1 MVLVFSEILDAFFE
15 LMEDVLFGNCGV
27 NVATDGFMFLL
38 LEDAVDFNG
47 FELLSS
53 FMLDVSGTLIEDI
66 PLNDV
71 EMMKEV
77 PLTWGSS
84 KVGAGVVVDVV
95 DGSVVVVDVVDG
107 SVVVVDVVDGSVVVV
122 DVVEGI
128 SKPTKNPA
136 GG

>member
-1 MVLVFSEILDAFFE
+1 MNIYYVKTSKGIIDTDSSSDSSFEFLRAVKNLVLLLVLVFSEILDAFFE

-77 PLTWGSS
+77 PLT
-84 KVGAGVVVDVV
+84 
-95 DGSVVVVDVVDG
+95 
-107 SVVVVDVVDGSVVVV
+107 
-122 DVVEGI
+122 
-128 SKPTKNPA
+128 
-136 GG
+136 